1 MIQNLF
7 DPNWIKIVYGNTAS
21 ISIDL
26 RNPETGED
34 ITLSE
39 NDKVIFTVKSKR
51 GAKVIEKFLTVAN
64 FDPEDPTKLICEISD
79 KETRLL
85 TGEYFYDCLYV
96 SASGQITTFISSIFQ
111 IWHAVGVYNGEPGPT
126 PPSPTNKYRIYVG
139 TDGKVYVGTDGKVYA
154 NKIEEG

>member
-1 MIQNLF
+1 MIQNIF
-7 DPNWIKIVYGNTAS
+7 DPNWIKVVYGNTAS

-51 GAKVIEKFLTVAN
+51 GVKVIEKILTVAN
-64 FDPEDPTKLICEISD
+64 IDPEESTNLLCEISGE
-79 KETRLL
+79 ETRLL
-85 TGEYFYDCLYV
+85 TGEYFYDCLYIGTD
-96 SASGQITTFISSIFQ
+96 GQITTFISSIFQ
-111 IWHAVGVYNGEPGPT
+111 IWPAVGVYDDEPGPT
-126 PPSPTNKYRIYVG
+126 PPPPTNKYRIYVG
-139 TDGKVYVGTDGKVYA
+139 TDWKVYVGTDGKVYA

>member
-7 DPNWIKIVYGNTAS
+7 DPNWIKVVYGNTAS
-21 ISIDL
+21 VSIDL
-26 RNPETGED
+26 RNPETGKD

-51 GAKVIEKFLTVAN
+51 GVKVIEKILTVAN
-64 FDPEDPTKLICEISD
+64 LDPEDPTNLICEISG

-85 TGEYFYDCLYV
+85 TGEYLYDCLYV
-96 SASGQITTFISSIFQ
+96 GTDGQITTFISSIFQ
-111 IWHAVGVYNGEPGPT
+111 IWPAVGVYDGEPGPT
-126 PPSPTNKYRIYVG
+126 PPSPTNRYRIYVG

>member
-1 MIQNLF
+1 MMQNLF
-7 DPNWIKIVYGNTAS
+7 DPNRIKIVYGNTAS

-51 GAKVIEKFLTVAN
+51 GVKVIEKILTVSN
-64 FDPEDPTKLICEISD
+64 LDPEDSTKLICEISG

-85 TGEYFYDCLYV
+85 TGEYLYDCLYV
-96 SASGQITTFISSIFQ
+96 GTDGRITTFISSIFQ
-111 IWHAVGVYNGEPGPT
+111 IWPAVGVYDGEPEPT
-126 PPSPTNKYRIYVG
+126 DEYLIYISTDGMFYVDAEDNIYVQAL
-139 TDGKVYVGTDGKVYA
+139 T
-154 NKIEEG
+154 

>member
-1 MIQNLF
+1 MIQNIF
-7 DPNWIKIVYGNTAS
+7 DPNWIKVTYGNTAS

-26 RNPETGED
+26 INPETGED

-51 GAKVIEKFLTVAN
+51 GVKVIEKILTAAN
-64 FDPEDPTKLICEISD
+64 LDLEDPTKLICEISD

-85 TGEYFYDCLYV
+85 TGEYYYDCLYV
-96 SASGQITTFISSIFQ
+96 SAYGQITTFISSIFQ
-111 IWHAVGVYNGEPGPT
+111 IWPAVGVYDGEPGPT
-126 PPSPTNKYRIYVG
+126 PPPLTNRYRIYVG